1 MNYTIDNKILEDPR
15 EKKSSELLLNSL
27 FGRLCYL
34 AFSSSG
40 NLSNNADIRRFL
52 QLQAEKEF
60 EAYLSEGS
68 INAEDISRSVDVAV
82 QFVTENKDKQNSVS
96 AKGKKNKPAVVEAV
110 DRFLATSPNVFI
122 SPERQEMFLVEKGF
136 LSKCSPEEVKELRL
150 PYGYSP
156 SEKYRLFSL
165 LQQKLDKTHILSNSE
180 QSLDSLIPESACV
193 FEDGTV
199 LSAKN
204 GNLSVCKYQEWK
216 DMPFASA
223 IKANFSSNLAN
234 AGYNY
239 QTDVLKAEA
248 PYFWNY
254 LQTSFDIEEAR
265 KRLCQMIGATLT
277 PVSSSSI
284 PSIWN
289 LIGEPGCG
297 KGVICKFLQGV
308 FDKEAVA
315 LVTNLSAKN
324 NRFAFSRL
332 VTARKAPRFLLTPDI
347 SASDVYNSAM
357 FNMVAGGD
365 SILVEEKCVKSQ
377 TVSGKL
383 TWVIASNSHLRFRSN
398 GDHLA
403 EKIVEIPFETHTNF
417 RKSKNQIEALEVK
430 LLAEADA
437 ILSFSWGVLART
449 IKENEKVCYALRQKV
464 LGCDYESNPLL
475 EMLEKHAFIDYA
487 SKMTMYDA
495 SEAFKEYMEG
505 AGLDRWYEQDSV
517 YGDKERRPSQLFRNT
532 FKKWLKIHNLKSGNV
547 VRKGKCTARTYAFAI
562 DLDVASESFE
572 VKSEWHNSWDY
583 QPMADAGIFSPAV
596 LEAMQNDSEEQQP
609 AESDCQAIQQPILE
623 DKMPAQKRNSN
634 SAAQKSKKPHKP
646 KNDS

>member
-1 MNYTIDNKILEDPR
+1 MNYSTDNKILEDAR

-27 FGRLCYL
+27 FGRLCFL
-34 AFSSSG
+34 AFNSSSD
-40 NLSNNADIRRFL
+40 LSSDADMRRFL

-60 EAYLSEGS
+60 KPYLSEGS
-68 INAEDISRSVDVAV
+68 ISVEDISRYVDATI
-82 QFVTENKDKQNSVS
+82 QIVTNSQEKQNSVS
-96 AKGKKNKPAVVEAV
+96 AKGKRNKPAVVDAV

-165 LQQKLDKTHILSNSE
+165 LQQRLDKTHILSNAE

-193 FEDGTV
+193 FKDGTV

-204 GNLSVCKYQEWK
+204 GNLSVCRYHEWK

-223 IKANFSSNLAN
+223 IKANFNSKLAD

-239 QTDVLKAEA
+239 QIGVLKTEA
-248 PYFWNY
+248 PNFWRY
-254 LQTSFDIEEAR
+254 LQTSFDLEEAR

-347 SASDVYNSAM
+347 SAADVYNSAM

-365 SILVEEKCVKSQ
+365 SILVEEKCVRSQ

-449 IKENEKVCYALRQKV
+449 IKENEKVCYALKQKI
-464 LGCDYESNPLL
+464 LNCDYESNPLL
-475 EMLEKHAFIDYA
+475 EMLEKHTFIGYG
-487 SKMTMYDA
+487 SSMTIYDV

-517 YGDKERRPSQLFRNT
+517 CGDKERRPSQLFRNT
-532 FKKWLKIHNLKSGNV
+532 FKKWLKIHNLKSGSV
-547 VRKGKCTARTYAFAI
+547 ARKGSYTARTYAFSI
-562 DLDVASESFE
+562 DLDIVSESSD
-572 VKSEWHNSWDY
+572 VKDTWQNPWEY
-583 QPMADAGIFSPAV
+583 QSMAEAEIFSPAI
-596 LEAMQNDSEEQQP
+596 LAEILPFTQKANANEQSASKIDYPETEKLSTLVSAKDNP
-609 AESDCQAIQQPILE
+609 AE
-623 DKMPAQKRNSN
+623 
-634 SAAQKSKKPHKP
+634 KKCRKLYKP
-646 KNDS
+646 KNDF